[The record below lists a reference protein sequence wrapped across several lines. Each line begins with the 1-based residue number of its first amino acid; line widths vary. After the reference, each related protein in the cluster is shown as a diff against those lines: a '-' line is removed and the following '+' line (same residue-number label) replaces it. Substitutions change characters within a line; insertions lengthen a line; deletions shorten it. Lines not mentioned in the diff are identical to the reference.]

1 MTLEQIMDVIQDL
14 PKHEQLEISNLI
26 LKNNAH
32 EEFVEE
38 CNNASEAMRLGEFAT
53 NNLKETLQAL
63 QQLATNNDLISLTDL
78 DKILINFELLPTNDQ
93 KDVLEILKR
102 ENSKRRRNSMIANAK
117 ETSAAYRRGELKTQS
132 LAEFLQE
139 INTETSDG
147 LLEARE

>member
-1 MTLEQIMDVIQDL
+1 MTLEQIMDVIEDF

-38 CNNASEAMRLGEFAT
+38 CNNASEAMQFGELAT

-78 DKILINFELLPTNDQ
+78 DKISINFELLPINDQ

-102 ENSKRRRNSMIANAK
+102 ECSKRRRNSMITHAK
-117 ETSAAYRRGELKTQS
+117 ETSAAYRRGELKTKS
-132 LAEFLQE
+132 AIEFLQE
-139 INTETSDG
+139 MNTETSDK